1 MLKSGLHLQR
11 VSSLAHPLSMIVWQ
25 VSLHIMLILLL
36 LEELS
41 AWEAAITSK
50 AEARRVEMMVEK
62 CITTKDMWF

>member
-11 VSSLAHPLSMIVWQ
+11 VSFSAHPLSMIVWQ
-25 VSLHIMLILLL
+25 ASLHIMLILLS

-41 AWEAAITSK
+41 ACEAAITSK
-50 AEARRVEMMVEK
+50 AEARRVEMMVEN